1 MKVVFLDIDGVL
13 NDRNILANARHETIT
28 IDKAEW
34 LRSMIGQLYVDRV
47 KKIIEQ
53 TGAKIVLSSAWRRM
67 FKSLDEIKL
76 FMKDIGFNPND
87 VIGETPNGH
96 PPARALA
103 LGSAATY
110 PTYRGLE
117 IQKFISDW
125 EGEEIDSIV
134 ILDDMKPEQFCH
146 LAHRLIQTEGWN
158 VGITDEDVEKAIE
171 LFNQPDNTHKQFDW
185 NTFLGKDD

>member
-1 MKVVFLDIDGVL
+1 MKVVFLDVDGVL
-13 NDRNILANARHETIT
+13 NDRNILANARHETI
-28 IDKAEW
+28 DKAEW
-34 LRSMIGQLYVDRV
+34 LRSMIGQFYVDRV
-47 KKIIEQ
+47 KKIIEK
-53 TGAKIVLSSAWRRM
+53 TGAKIVLSSSWRRM

-87 VIGETPNGH
+87 VIGETPDG
-96 PPARALA
+96 
-103 LGSAATY
+103 Y
-110 PTYRGLE
+110 PIYRGLE

-134 ILDDMKPEQFCH
+134 ILDDRKPKHFCH

-171 LFNQPDNTHKQFDW
+171 LFNQPDNAHKQFDW
-185 NTFLGKDD
+185 NLSE